1 MDVNQLQRKF
11 IANGVLLAPALPF
24 LYLQGQ
30 ITRWKVGKLPDAQGE
45 TSGEIVGNKE
55 IINLLVIGESTVA
68 GVGAKN
74 HAEGLTGQFAKYLR
88 LKTGKTVRWNAL
100 GVSGITIHRA
110 IRELVPKIPP
120 TDEVKFDAI
129 LIGLGG
135 NDVFGLSTPQKW
147 RNGLAELLDI
157 FRKKYP
163 NATIY
168 VANVPMVREFIALKN
183 PLRYVLSRVA
193 KMQHF
198 NSLDLISNYEN
209 AHYYLPRSKF
219 LAEHFS
225 DGIHPSALGYEK
237 WAEDMVEFFFEKFGE
252 KGKGKRA
259 S

>member
-1 MDVNQLQRKF
+1 MNVNQLQRKF
-11 IANGVLLAPALPF
+11 FINGVLLAPALPF

-45 TSGEIVGNKE
+45 TSGEVIGNKE

-74 HAEGLTGQFAKYLR
+74 HAEGLTGQFAKYLSI
-88 LKTGKTVRWNAL
+88 KTEKTVRWNAL
-100 GVSGITIHRA
+100 GVSGITIHRT
-110 IRELVPKIPP
+110 INELIPKIP
-120 TDEVKFDAI
+120 DAEFDAI

-135 NDVFGLSTPQKW
+135 NDVFGLSSPKKW
-147 RNGLAELLDI
+147 RNGLAELIGI
-157 FRKKYP
+157 FREKYP

-168 VANVPMVREFIALKN
+168 VTNVPMVKEFTALNN

-193 KMQHF
+193 KMHHF

-209 AHYYLPRSKF
+209 VHYYLPRSKF
-219 LAEHFS
+219 LPEHFS
-225 DGIHPSALGYEK
+225 DGIHPSAHGYEK
-237 WAEDMVEFFFEKFGE
+237 WAEDMVGFFFEKIGE
-252 KGKGKRA
+252 KVKGKRE

>member
-1 MDVNQLQRKF
+1 MNVNQLQRKF
-11 IANGVLLAPALPF
+11 FINGVLLAPILPF

-30 ITRWKVGKLPDAQGE
+30 FTRWKVGKLPDAQGE
-45 TSGEIVGNKE
+45 TSGEVVGNNE
-55 IINLLVIGESTVA
+55 VINLLVIGESTIA

-74 HAEGLTGQFAKYLR
+74 HAEALTGRFANYLSKETR
-88 LKTGKTVRWNAL
+88 KTVRWNAL
-100 GVSGITIHRA
+100 GVSGITVHRT
-110 IRELVPKIPP
+110 INELVPKIPA
-120 TDEVKFDAI
+120 EKFDAI

-135 NDVFGLSTPQKW
+135 NDVFGLSTPKKW

-168 VANVPMVREFIALKN
+168 VANVPMVREFTALNN

-209 AHYYLPRSKF
+209 VHYYLPNSKF
-219 LAEHFS
+219 LPEHFS
-225 DGIHPSALGYEK
+225 DGIHPSAHGYDK
-237 WAEDMVEFFFEKFGE
+237 WAEDMVEFFFEKQSE
-252 KGKGKRA
+252 ISVAKDK
-259 S
+259 